1 MKFVIEHLSKSF
13 EKKKFLK
20 ISISHLKKERST
32 GCSAGTALAKQH
44 FSIV

>member
-1 MKFVIEHLSKSF
+1 MKFIIEHLSKALR
-13 EKKKFLK
+13 KRKFLK

-32 GCSAGTALAKQH
+32 GCSVEMALVKQP